1 MRLFIAVETN
11 HAVEDAAREAIDELR
26 ARVTRLA
33 PRARVTWSA
42 PERIHIT
49 VRFIGEADEA
59 RAQAIRSALGPTID
73 APVFDLTVDGLGAFP
88 PKGPPRVFWAGLTDG
103 RDGLLE
109 VERAVSQRLE
119 TLVPAEDRPYAPH
132 VTLARVKEPAGLSRA
147 ALFEGLTTRR
157 FGRVH
162 VEAITLFESR
172 LSSKGATH
180 VPLQRSA
187 LRRRTKD

>member
-1 MRLFIAVETN
+1 MRLFIAVEMN
-11 HAVEDAAREAIDELR
+11 PSVAEAAREVIDDLR

-33 PRARVTWSA
+33 PRAHVTWSA
-42 PERIHIT
+42 PDRIHVT

-59 RAQAIRSALGPTID
+59 RAQAIRSALGPTIG
-73 APVFDLTVDGLGAFP
+73 APVFDLTVEGVGAFP
-88 PKGPPRVFWAGLTDG
+88 PKGPPRVFWAGLADG

-132 VTLARVKEPAGLSRA
+132 LTLARVKEPAGLSRA
-147 ALFEGLTTRR
+147 TLFEGLSARR
-157 FGRVH
+157 FGTVH
-162 VEAITLFESR
+162 VDAITLFESR

-187 LRRRTKD
+187 LRRRT

>member
-1 MRLFIAVETN
+1 MRLFVAVEMN
-11 HAVEDAAREAIDELR
+11 ESIARAMRDTIDDLR

-42 PERIHIT
+42 PDRVHIT

-59 RAQAIRSALGPTID
+59 STQAIRAALGPTID
-73 APVFDLTVDGLGAFP
+73 APIFDLTIEGVGSFP
-88 PKGPPRVFWAGLTDG
+88 PKGPPRVFWAGLTEG
-103 RDGLLE
+103 RDRLLE
-109 VERAVSQRLE
+109 VERVVSRRLK

-132 VTLARVKEPAGLSRA
+132 LTLARVKEPAGLSHA
-147 ALFEGLTTRR
+147 ALFQGLTSRQ

-162 VEAITLFESR
+162 VDAITLFESR
-172 LSSKGATH
+172 LSPQGATH

-187 LRRRTKD
+187 LRR